1 VLRSN
6 RYALRA
12 TLNALRHAYSAFA
25 VKLELTG
32 KMTKRL
38 ISVDVFRGL
47 TIGLMIIVNNPG
59 SWKYVYGPLRH
70 ANWHGW
76 TPTDMVFPF
85 FLFIVG
91 VAISLSFSKH
101 LESGASGKELLKKI
115 FRRTLIIFSLGLLLN
130 GWPFGIPLSSTAI
143 DNFSFSKILESIL
156 NIRILGVLQRIALCY
171 MLAAIIYL
179 VARSLKSRLII
190 TVVLL
195 VIYELGM
202 RLPLL
207 DSWGSGSFELE
218 SNFAR
223 LLDLKILGASHM
235 YAVNKIPF
243 DPEGLFSTL
252 TAAITTL
259 LGVFT
264 GDILKQKIDGYKRLI
279 YLSGLGLVLFICGAL
294 LDYIEPINKQLWTV
308 SYTLFMGGWAMI
320 ILSISIWLI
329 DVKGWKKWLTPFIV
343 LGSNPI
349 IIYVG
354 SSLVAKTL
362 YLVKVSEN
370 ISLKS
375 LIYTNILQPL
385 AGNYFGSFL
394 YPLLYLS
401 IWTAIGW
408 YMYKREIF
416 VRI

>member
-1 VLRSN
+1 
-6 RYALRA
+6 
-12 TLNALRHAYSAFA
+12 
-25 VKLELTG
+25 
-32 KMTKRL
+32 MTKRL

-47 TIGLMIIVNNPG
+47 TIGLMIIVNNAG
-59 SWKYVYGPLRH
+59 SWKYVYAPLRH

-76 TPTDMVFPF
+76 TPTDTVFPF

-101 LESGASGKELLKKI
+101 IGSGASNKDLVKKI
-115 FRRTLIIFSLGLLLN
+115 FRRTLIIFALGLLLN
-130 GWPFGIPLSSTAI
+130 GWPFGIPLSSMAV
-143 DNFSFSKILESIL
+143 DNFSFSKIIESIL

-171 MLAAIIYL
+171 MLAALTYL
-179 VARSLKSRLII
+179 IAPSLKSRIII
-190 TVVLL
+190 TAAFLL
-195 VIYELGM
+195 IYELGM
-202 RLPLL
+202 RLPLI
-207 DSWGSGSFELE
+207 DGWGSGSFELE

-243 DPEGLFSTL
+243 DPEGIFSTL
-252 TAAITTL
+252 TATVTTL

-264 GDILKQKIDGYKRLI
+264 GDILKLKIDNYRKLI
-279 YLSGLGLVLFICGAL
+279 YLSGLGLVLFICGAI
-294 LDYIEPINKQLWTV
+294 LDFAEPINKQLWTV

-320 ILSISIWLI
+320 ILSLSIWLI
-329 DVKGWKKWLTPFIV
+329 DLKGWKKWLTPFIV

-362 YLVKVSEN
+362 YLLKTSEN
-370 ISLKS
+370 ISAKS
-375 LIYTNILQPL
+375 LIYANILQPL
-385 AGNYFGSFL
+385 AGDYFGSFL
-394 YPLLYLS
+394 YAFFYLL
-401 IWTAIGW
+401 IWIAIGW
-408 YMYKREIF
+408 YMYKRNIF

>member
-1 VLRSN
+1 
-6 RYALRA
+6 
-12 TLNALRHAYSAFA
+12 
-25 VKLELTG
+25 
-32 KMTKRL
+32 MTKRL
-38 ISVDVFRGL
+38 LSVDVFRGL
-47 TIGLMIIVNNPG
+47 TIGLMIIVNNAG
-59 SWKYVYGPLRH
+59 SWEYVYGPLRH

-101 LESGASGKELLKKI
+101 ISAGVSNSDMVKKI
-115 FRRTLIIFSLGLLLN
+115 FRRTLIIFTLGLFLN
-130 GWPFGIPLSSTAI
+130 GWPFGIPLSSAAI
-143 DNFSFSKILESIL
+143 DNFSFSKITESIV

-179 VARSLKSRLII
+179 ITPTFKSRAII
-190 TVVLL
+190 TVALL

-202 RLPLL
+202 RI
-207 DSWGSGSFELE
+207 SITNGWGAGSFELE

-223 LLDLKILGASHM
+223 FLDLKILGAGHM

-243 DPEGLFSTL
+243 DPEGIFSTL
-252 TAAITTL
+252 TATITTL

-264 GDILKQKIDGYKRLI
+264 GDILKLKMDSYKKLI
-279 YLSGLGLVLFICGAL
+279 YLSALGLVLFITGAI
-294 LDYIEPINKQLWTV
+294 LDYVEPLNKQLWTV

-320 ILSISIWLI
+320 FLSLSIWFI
-329 DVKGWKKWLTPFIV
+329 DLKNWKKWLVPFLI

-349 IIYVG
+349 VIYVG
-354 SSLVAKTL
+354 SSLMAKTL
-362 YLVKVSEN
+362 YLLKVQENVSVKTF
-370 ISLKS
+370 
-375 LIYTNILQPL
+375 IYTNILQPV
-385 AGNYFGSFL
+385 AGDYFGSFL
-394 YPLLYLS
+394 YAFLFLS

-408 YMYKREIF
+408 YMHKKEIF

>member
-1 VLRSN
+1 
-6 RYALRA
+6 
-12 TLNALRHAYSAFA
+12 
-25 VKLELTG
+25 
-32 KMTKRL
+32 MTKRL
-38 ISVDVFRGL
+38 LSVDVFRGL
-47 TIGLMIIVNNPG
+47 TIGLMIIVNNAG
-59 SWKYVYGPLRH
+59 SWEYVYGPLRH

-101 LESGASGKELLKKI
+101 ISAGVSNSDMVKKI
-115 FRRTLIIFSLGLLLN
+115 FRRTLIIFALGLFLN

-143 DNFSFSKILESIL
+143 DNFSFSKITESIV

-179 VARSLKSRLII
+179 ITPTFKSRAII
-190 TVVLL
+190 TVALL

-202 RLPLL
+202 RI
-207 DSWGSGSFELE
+207 SIINGWGAGSFELE

-223 LLDLKILGASHM
+223 FLDLKILGAGHM

-243 DPEGLFSTL
+243 DPEGIFSTL
-252 TAAITTL
+252 TATITTL

-264 GDILKQKIDGYKRLI
+264 GDILKLKMDSYKKLI
-279 YLSGLGLVLFICGAL
+279 YLSALGLVLFVTGAI
-294 LDYIEPINKQLWTV
+294 LDYVEPLNKQLWTV

-320 ILSISIWLI
+320 FLSLSIWFI
-329 DVKGWKKWLTPFIV
+329 DLKNWKKWLVPFLI

-349 IIYVG
+349 VIYVG
-354 SSLVAKTL
+354 SSLMAKTL
-362 YLVKVSEN
+362 YLLKVQENVSVKTF
-370 ISLKS
+370 
-375 LIYTNILQPL
+375 IYTNILQPV
-385 AGNYFGSFL
+385 AGDYFGSFL
-394 YPLLYLS
+394 YAFLFLS

-408 YMYKREIF
+408 YMHKKEIF